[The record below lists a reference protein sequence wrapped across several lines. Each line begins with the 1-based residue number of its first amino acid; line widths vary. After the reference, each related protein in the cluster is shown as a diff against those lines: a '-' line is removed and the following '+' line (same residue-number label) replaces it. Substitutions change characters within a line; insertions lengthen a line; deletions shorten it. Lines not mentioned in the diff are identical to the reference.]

1 MGVVSRNHLTSHL
14 NIDVSKLTNRDIR
27 RIIRQ
32 WLKEKPVTQIARD
45 FQVTRQRIYQII
57 TTFKEIEDYPEL
69 KSPGRSPRTID
80 PGTEEIIL
88 ESYHTNN
95 LGPTHLEKKI
105 EETYG
110 IHIPHNRIY
119 QILLFHGLVDIN
131 MKKRKQR
138 KWVRYERDHS
148 MSMWQGDWKEFD
160 IDDSKKWVIA
170 FIDDSSR
177 LITCYGVF
185 TAPTTQNTIT
195 VLIRGFRDYGIP
207 REILTDHGTQFVSA
221 RDREHAQHTFKKFL
235 EQHDI
240 RHIVARVKHPQTN
253 GKIERFYGEVERRI
267 SKFGSIDKIVHWHN
281 VIKPHMSLD
290 YDEPCNVFW
299 YRLPPERILSYAQ
312 KWLYV

>member
-1 MGVVSRNHLTSHL
+1 
-14 NIDVSKLTNRDIR
+14 VSKLSNRDIQN
-27 RIIRQ
+27 IIQQ
-32 WLKEKPVTQIARD
+32 WLQEEPVIQIAKE
-45 FQVTRQRIYQII
+45 FQITRQRVYQLI
-57 TTFKEIEDYPEL
+57 TSFNDQWEYPQL
-69 KSPGRSPRTID
+69 KRPGRKPQPID
-80 PGTEEIIL
+80 ERTEELIL
-88 ESYHTNN
+88 ESYHTHK

-105 EETYG
+105 EETHG

-119 QILLFHGLVDIN
+119 HVLLSHDLIEIN

-160 IDDSKKWVIA
+160 IDGSKKWIIA

-185 TAPTTQNTIT
+185 DSPTTENTIA
-195 VLIRGFRDYGIP
+195 VLTQGFREYGTS

-221 RDREHAQHTFKKFL
+221 WDRDLSHHSFKEFL
-235 EQHDI
+235 DQHDV

-253 GKIERFYGEVERRI
+253 GKIERFYGEIERRI
-267 SKFGSIDKIVHWHN
+267 KRSSSIDEIVHWHN
-281 VIKPHMSLD
+281 AIKPHMSLD

>member
-1 MGVVSRNHLTSHL
+1 M
-14 NIDVSKLTNRDIR
+14 SKLTNRDIR

-32 WLKEKPVTQIARD
+32 WLTEKPVAQIARD
-45 FQVTRQRIYQII
+45 FQVTRQRIYQVI
-57 TTFKEIEDYPEL
+57 TTFKEIEEYPEL
-69 KSPGRSPRTID
+69 KSPGRRPLTID

-88 ESYHTNN
+88 ESYHANN

-119 QILLFHGLVDIN
+119 QILLLHGLVDIH

-148 MSMWQGDWKEFD
+148 MSMWQGDWKEFE

-185 TAPTTQNTIT
+185 TAPTTQNTIA
-195 VLIRGFRDYGIP
+195 VLTRGFRDYGIP
-207 REILTDHGTQFVSA
+207 REILTDHSTQFVSA
-221 RDREHAQHTFKKFL
+221 RD
-235 EQHDI
+235 
-240 RHIVARVKHPQTN
+240 
-253 GKIERFYGEVERRI
+253 
-267 SKFGSIDKIVHWHN
+267 
-281 VIKPHMSLD
+281 
-290 YDEPCNVFW
+290 
-299 YRLPPERILSYAQ
+299 
-312 KWLYV
+312 